1 MECIEKGLFFYLTK
15 TLQGF
20 SIICNDHFLIF
31 LLNAN
36 DEKLYPSGIESR
48 GEFYRLPRVFFI
60 SIFTTSNSKFKCVY
74 FTCNIYKALGLN
86 KEVM

>member
-1 MECIEKGLFFYLTK
+1 MEWIEKDLFFYLTK

-31 LLNAN
+31 LSNAN
-36 DEKLYPSGIESR
+36 DEKLYPSEIQSR

-60 SIFTTSNSKFKCVY
+60 SFFTTSNSKPKCVY
-74 FTCNIYKALGLN
+74 FTCNIYKVLDLS